1 MRILIVEDEAA
12 IADTDLAELVEL
24 LAFLTVYADHI
35 PAHRRRQAVLTLGRV
50 ERLIPLA
57 DPEAEEL
64 EVPQ

>member
-1 MRILIVEDEAA
+1 M
-12 IADTDLAELVEL
+12 TDDDALAELVEL
-24 LAFLTVYADHI
+24 LAFLTVHADHI
-35 PAHRRRQAVLTLGRV
+35 PVHRRRQAVLTLGRV